1 MCHDPAS
8 GSITVEKALGSVGH
22 RRKAVQVILISRR
35 MKTAKAYTIMPRH
48 LLAAAAAF
56 IALVVAAS
64 GTLAWALGTGARPAA
79 TDLAAEAGERHVA
92 NNLQLL
98 ASHVGELRARLL
110 HLDALGD
117 RLAGLAG
124 IGREAPVAARPS
136 GQGGALVP
144 LAPSTEELQ
153 RELDRLAAEI
163 EVRSD
168 ELKAFETGLLERRVR
183 DRLVPTALP
192 VREAELGSP
201 FGVRTDPIAGLRAQ
215 HEGIDFN
222 APSGTPVLAAADG
235 VVQAASWQGDFGN
248 MVEVDH
254 GEGLMTRY
262 AHLQRMQ
269 VRPGML
275 VKRGDTIGTVGS
287 TGRSTGAHLHFEVR
301 VFGVPQNPAR
311 FLKQDDAYAQL
322 KRR

>member
-1 MCHDPAS
+1 MCHDPA
-8 GSITVEKALGSVGH
+8 GGGVAVEKVFGSVGH
-22 RRKAVQVILISRR
+22 RRKAVQVILVSRR

-48 LLAAAAAF
+48 LLAAAALF
-56 IALVVAAS
+56 VALVVAVS
-64 GTLAWALGTGARPAA
+64 GAATWTMRAAARPAA
-79 TDLAAEAGERHVA
+79 DTVVDAGERHVA

-98 ASHVGELRARLL
+98 AAHVGELRARLL
-110 HLDALGD
+110 HLDSLGD
-117 RLAGLAG
+117 RIAGLAG
-124 IGREAPVAARPS
+124 IGRQAPAATVQA
-136 GQGGALVP
+136 GMGGALIPV
-144 LAPSTEELQ
+144 APSASELQ

-163 EVRSD
+163 EARTD
-168 ELKAFETGLLERRVR
+168 EMKAFESGLLERRVR
-183 DRLVPTALP
+183 ERLVPTALP

-201 FGVRTDPIAGLRAQ
+201 FGIRTDPIAGLRAQ

-254 GEGLMTRY
+254 GEGLTTRY
-262 AHLQRMQ
+262 AHLQRVQ

-275 VKRGDTIGTVGS
+275 LKRGDPIGSVGN
-287 TGRSTGAHLHFEVR
+287 TGRSTGSHLHFEVR